1 GVTTVPGSNPGCITS
16 SCDWDTVNVH
26 NPHLD
31 GMKDDILYHFNLGT
45 STHNLPAM
53 FGDVKVRLLM
63 DSLGY

>member
-1 GVTTVPGSNPGCITS
+1 MIDFLSESTVY
-16 SCDWDTVNVH
+16 VH

-31 GMKDDILYHFNLGT
+31 GMKDDVLYHFNLGT

-53 FGDVKVRLLM
+53 FGDVKVRLLI